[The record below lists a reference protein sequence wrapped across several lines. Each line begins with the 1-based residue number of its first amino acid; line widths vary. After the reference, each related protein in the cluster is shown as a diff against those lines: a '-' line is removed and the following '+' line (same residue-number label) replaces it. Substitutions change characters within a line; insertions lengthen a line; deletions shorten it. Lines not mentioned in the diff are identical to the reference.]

1 MTPAAAEVATL
12 SPAADKLMHD
22 ATAAHAELV
31 EAQNLVDRLLE
42 RRRLAVIKARAA
54 GVSGYRL
61 AQELGVSQTT
71 IGNITSG

>member
-1 MTPAAAEVATL
+1 MTPVEVATL
-12 SPAADKLMHD
+12 SPTADRLMREAID
-22 ATAAHAELV
+22 SHAELV
-31 EAQNLVDRLLE
+31 AAQRTVDRLLE
-42 RRRLAVIKARAA
+42 KRRLAVIKARAA